1 MSEPKIPKI
10 LPDITNDEIDT
21 EPDTTRDDE
30 IKLNHDYLFVK

>member
-30 IKLNHDYLFVK
+30 IKRDRPPHY